1 MSDEPQILTFGP
13 TRRGR
18 PPLVRGEPS
27 ERVCVRLAESEY
39 DLAYKLASANRVSVP
54 ELMRQAFRH
63 LVADQR
69 GGVLRYPK

>member
-1 MSDEPQILTFGP
+1 M
-13 TRRGR
+13 
-18 PPLVRGEPS
+18 VRGELS
-27 ERVCVRLAESEY
+27 ERVCVRLPESEY
-39 DLAYKLASANRVSVP
+39 DLAYKMAAANRVSVP